1 MERLW
6 DVLKV
11 IQPQAQAIGRGGD
24 QTCIPGRVFSAAG
37 QVRGSLRTST

>member
-11 IQPQAQAIGRGGD
+11 IQPQAQATGRGGD